1 MTTRQQQ
8 NYPWYIELR
17 KHLIDPFFKSQK
29 TGSIGRMF
37 STITFCICCY
47 YWLSRTGSANHEA
60 PASLL
65 QVFFWTTGYV
75 FANKV
80 VHTTSKH
87 ISSYQNATV
96 PPIPS
101 INSFGHGATPPIPTT
116 KQAAA
121 KGNKTPKKAV
131 PTVPT
136 EDSQEPEDA
145 ADQDNNDTDDKASQ
159 TAQASSDTV
168 IDSDAG

>member
-1 MTTRQQQ
+1 MTTRQPQ

-37 STITFCICCY
+37 STVTFGICCY
-47 YWLSRTGSANHEA
+47 YWLSRTGSSNHEA

-87 ISSYQNATV
+87 IASYQNAAV
-96 PPIPS
+96 PAIPS
-101 INSFGHGATPPIPTT
+101 INSFGHGTTQVQPTTPPVPTV

-121 KGNKTPKKAV
+121 KGTKTSKKTAPV
-131 PTVPT
+131 IPT
-136 EDSQEPEDA
+136 EDSQEPEDSS
-145 ADQDNNDTDDKASQ
+145 DQTTDDNA
-159 TAQASSDTV
+159 TQASGDTV